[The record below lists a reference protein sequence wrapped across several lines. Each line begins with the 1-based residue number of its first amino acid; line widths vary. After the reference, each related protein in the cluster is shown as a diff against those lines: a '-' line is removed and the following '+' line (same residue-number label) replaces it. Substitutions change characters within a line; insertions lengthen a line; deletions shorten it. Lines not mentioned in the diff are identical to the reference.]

1 MNEQLILR
9 GPRHVLLRYLS
20 VSLFSRTAMCCG
32 ILIALMEIL
41 ALLEQMTPILRR
53 HLGLTGVLTYMV
65 LHFPA
70 MMQTALPL
78 SVLIGALILLTQ
90 MTVSSEIAILRASG
104 MSPFGFLRLLVP
116 ATLAIGLFGVL
127 LEDQI
132 TPRTEL
138 ALASWWNRTD
148 PHPEDGRAFWFHV
161 PHGQASACNL
171 PAAAPAGSALAKAT
185 GASPVQRSSGAS
197 TPVANELAHVGYVTR
212 SGHEAWDIDLYDR
225 DSAGSLMR
233 TLHADHASHGP
244 AGWTMRDIR
253 CVSVSRAD
261 LNATATE
268 DTSTAARW
276 INPFGPT
283 DMLRLSLDSSPLSA
297 HLIFQ
302 ALKGRI
308 ATNLTPGYLR
318 ATLFERFLRP
328 LSLVVMLLLAMPV
341 IYIPPRT
348 GLRSW
353 LPVWCLAAGLLFII
367 VQGMFRAM
375 GNAGLLPASVATV
388 PGLII
393 FTLAA
398 GTALLRNEDK

>member
-1 MNEQLILR
+1 MTSQSIAR

-20 VSLFSRTAMCCG
+20 VSLISRAAMCCG

-53 HLGLTGVLTYMV
+53 HLGLAGVLTYMA
-65 LHFPA
+65 LHLPA

-78 SVLIGALILLTQ
+78 SVLIGMLLMLTQ
-90 MTVSSEIAILRASG
+90 MTVNSEVAILRASG
-104 MSPFGFLRLLVP
+104 LSPVGFLRLLIP
-116 ATLAIGLFGVL
+116 ATLAIGLFGIV

-138 ALASWWNRTD
+138 ALASWWNRSD
-148 PHPEDGRAFWFHV
+148 PHPEDGHAFWFHV
-161 PHGQASACNL
+161 PRGQASTCGMAATS
-171 PAAAPAGSALAKAT
+171 PAPT
-185 GASPVQRSSGAS
+185 AS
-197 TPVANELAHVGYVTR
+197 ELAHIGYVTHA
-212 SGHEAWDIDLYDR
+212 GHDAYEIDLYDR
-225 DSAGSLMR
+225 DASGRLLR
-233 TLHADHASHGP
+233 TLHADHAHHSEQ
-244 AGWTMRDIR
+244 GWTLHDIR
-253 CVSVSRAD
+253 CISVSFASLD
-261 LNATATE
+261 ATADD
-268 DTSTAARW
+268 DTSPEARW

-283 DMLRLSLDSSPLSA
+283 DMLRLSLDSSPLSSN
-297 HLIFQ
+297 LILK
-302 ALKGRI
+302 ALHGRA

-328 LSLVVMLLLAMPV
+328 LSLIVMLLLAMSV

-353 LPVWCLAAGLLFII
+353 LPVWCLGAGLLFII

-375 GNAGLLPASVATV
+375 GNAGLLPAPVATV